1 MHHFISFKFAS
12 VYRGKN
18 FNMQNFLRQITDSS
32 YVTMYAYHKSHI
44 YRQMQ
49 SISVRSAQCT
59 HKRIINY
66 TNIINRLNLLKQ
78 QALSYVLLQNL
89 MIFVFFWHI
98 KCQRNYKTFSPIQ
111 RNHFDARQTT
121 VMQNSL
127 FDNYVTHHT
136 HNKTQSKRI
145 ISMTIKVT
153 RIFAPSN
160 SQQ

>member
-12 VYRGKN
+12 VYRRKN
-18 FNMQNFLRQITDSS
+18 FNMQNFLRQITDST

-49 SISVRSAQCT
+49 SISVRGTQCT

-98 KCQRNYKTFSPIQ
+98 KCQRNYKTFSPIVESI
-111 RNHFDARQTT
+111 RCTT
-121 VMQNSL
+121 DDSYAKLAV
-127 FDNYVTHHT
+127 
-136 HNKTQSKRI
+136 
-145 ISMTIKVT
+145 
-153 RIFAPSN
+153 
-160 SQQ
+160 